1 MPTPA
6 YMSIKGETQGDITK
20 DAYSADS
27 VGNTWQ
33 EAHVDEF
40 LVQELDHVLTVPRD
54 PQSGQ
59 PTGQRVHR
67 PVIVTKQQDRCSPL
81 LFNSL
86 VSGEKLPECSINFY
100 RTSTSGKQEHYY
112 TIKLIDA
119 LLVDMQTRMAH
130 CQDAATSDRVT
141 EEVLKFTYR
150 AIEVTHETCGTAG
163 NDDWRAPREA

>member
-6 YMSIKGETQGDITK
+6 YMSITGENQQLITEG
-20 DAYSADS
+20 AYSAES

-67 PVIVTKQQDRCSPL
+67 PIVVTKQQDRCSPL
-81 LFNSL
+81 LFNAL
-86 VSGEKLPECSINFY
+86 VSGEKLPECKINFY
-100 RTSTSGKQEHYY
+100 RTSVSGKQEHYY

-130 CQDAATSDRVT
+130 CQDASTSDRVV

-150 AIEVTHETCGTAG
+150 AIDVSHRAGSTAG
-163 NDDWRAPREA
+163 HDDWRAPREA

>member
-6 YMSIKGETQGDITK
+6 YMSITGETQGDITK

-27 VGNTWQ
+27 VGNSWQ

-40 LVQELDHVLTVPRD
+40 LVQELDHVLTIPRD

-67 PVIVTKQQDRCSPL
+67 PVIVTKAQDCCSPL
-81 LFNSL
+81 LFNAL
-86 VSGEKLPECSINFY
+86 VSGEKLPECNIKFY
-100 RTSTSGKQEHYY
+100 RTSIQGKQEHYY

-130 CQDAATSDRVT
+130 CQDADTSDRVT
-141 EEVLKFTYR
+141 EEVLSFTYR
-150 AIEVTHETCGTAG
+150 AIEVTHEVMGKGG

>member
-6 YMSIKGETQGDITK
+6 YMSIHGETQGHITK
-20 DAYSADS
+20 DAYTADS

-67 PVIVTKQQDRCSPL
+67 PIIVTKQQDRTSPL
-81 LFNSL
+81 LFNAL
-86 VSGEKLPECSINFY
+86 VSGEKLPEAYINFY
-100 RTSTSGKQEHYY
+100 RTSTQGKQEHYY

-130 CQDAATSDRVT
+130 CQDASTSDRVV
-141 EEVLKFTYR
+141 EEVLKLTYR
-150 AIEVTHETCGTAG
+150 AIEVTH
-163 NDDWRAPREA
+163 

>member
-6 YMSIKGETQGDITK
+6 YMSINGETQGHITK
-20 DAYSADS
+20 DTYSADS

-67 PVIVTKQQDRCSPL
+67 PVVVTKVQDRCSPL
-81 LFNSL
+81 LFNAL
-86 VSGEKLPECSINFY
+86 VSGEKLPECVIRFY
-100 RTSTSGKQEHYY
+100 RTSVQGKQEHYY
-112 TIKLIDA
+112 SIKLIDA
-119 LLVDMQTRMAH
+119 LLVDIQTRMNH
-130 CQDAATSDRVT
+130 
-141 EEVLKFTYR
+141 
-150 AIEVTHETCGTAG
+150 
-163 NDDWRAPREA
+163 

>member
-6 YMSIKGETQGDITK
+6 YMSITGETQGDITK

-27 VGNTWQ
+27 VGNSWQ

-40 LVQELDHVLTVPRD
+40 LVQELDHVLTIPRD

-59 PTGQRVHR
+59 PTGQRVHK
-67 PVIVTKQQDRCSPL
+67 PVIVTKAQDCSSPL
-81 LFNSL
+81 LFNAL
-86 VSGEKLPECSINFY
+86 VSGEKLPECNIKFY
-100 RTSTSGKQEHYY
+100 RTSIQGKQEHYY

-141 EEVLKFTYR
+141 EEVLSFTYR
-150 AIEVTHETCGTAG
+150 AIEVTHEVMGKGG